1 MVIDDHIGAQVLT
14 REEFEKQPPKRD
26 TEVFEIAGRAYQQK
40 ETAGGPNTGSFWEPK
55 LMEIKV
61 FSPRSP

>member
-14 REEFEKQPPKRD
+14 REEFEKQPTKRD

-40 ETAGGPNTGSFWEPK
+40 RNGRGAQHG
-55 LMEIKV
+55 V
-61 FSPRSP
+61 FLGAEVDGDKGV